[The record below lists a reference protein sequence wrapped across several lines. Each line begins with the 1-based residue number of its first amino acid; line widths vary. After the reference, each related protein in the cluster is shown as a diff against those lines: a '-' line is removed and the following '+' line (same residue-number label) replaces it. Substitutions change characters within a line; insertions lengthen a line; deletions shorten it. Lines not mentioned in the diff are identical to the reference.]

1 MDTTPNNTAR
11 LSLAAS
17 LLTLVFFCVGFAP
30 FLPMTALVCYPA
42 AFVSALFSL
51 TSGLLGLRKPSA
63 RWMAWTGI
71 LTGLVV
77 LVAVI
82 AFTTLTALLA
92 PFLFDGLIEL
102 WQAAQ
107 PQ

>member
-1 MDTTPNNTAR
+1 MNTAPNNPAR
-11 LSLAAS
+11 LSLIAAI
-17 LLTLVFFCVGFAP
+17 LTVSFFCVGFAP

-51 TSGLLGLRKPSA
+51 TSGLLGLRKPST

-71 LTGLVV
+71 VTGLVV

-92 PFLFDGLIEL
+92 PVVFESLREI
-102 WQAAQ
+102 WQTVQ
-107 PQ
+107 P